1 MKTSI
6 TAALAVFAA
15 LSPLASR
22 ADDISSFWESISVNG
37 SYAESPI
44 VETPRAA
51 QIEKKYGLVMPIAGK
66 NPKTGKE
73 TWIFFRQGPSS
84 GVFPVVVPKDAT
96 DEQVEIACQAA
107 LAVTEDID
115 SGVRSLLDLA
125 RVGN

>member
-1 MKTSI
+1 MRTSI
-6 TAALAVFAA
+6 TVAAAVFAA
-15 LSPLASR
+15 LSPLATR
-22 ADDISSFWESISVNG
+22 ADDISSFWESVSVNS

-44 VETPRAA
+44 VETPRAV
-51 QIEKKYGLVMPIAGK
+51 QIEEKYGLVMPIAGK

-73 TWIFFRQGPSS
+73 TWIFFRHGPSS
-84 GVFPVVVPKDAT
+84 RVFPVVVPKDAT

-107 LAVTEDID
+107 LAVSEDID